1 MGEVLAYVAGEG
13 FASTMQRLVP
23 KRDENPMWEN
33 AQRFRQRYVVNAI
46 EDLLKVMTAGR
57 F

>member
-1 MGEVLAYVAGEG
+1 MGDVLAYVAAEG
-13 FASTMQRLVP
+13 FGPTMQRLVP
-23 KRDENPMWEN
+23 KRGESGLWDN

-46 EDLLKVMTAGR
+46 EDLLKTMAAGR

>member
-1 MGEVLAYVAGEG
+1 MLAYVAAEG
-13 FASTMQRLVP
+13 FGPTMKRLV
-23 KRDENPMWEN
+23 RQRRENDGMWDN

-46 EDLLKVMTAGR
+46 EDLLKTMMAGR